1 MKRYYWLFIVFIL
14 WLTAFLV
21 MFFRYDLKLSDIFWK
36 KINGGVV
43 SFSYSNYSSWGFG
56 EGYEVYIKDDIP
68 YLKISISN
76 LVFRSAEFSGV
87 DKINDWVYVET
98 FELDPNI
105 LEEMQKLAKKH
116 KIWRREGDYRN
127 TKILDGDSWEFFMK
141 FWNWNYISAHG
152 YMASPRGFYK
162 GLEEF
167 LAPFVDKYAQTKE
180 KADALLREVREY

>member
-1 MKRYYWLFIVFIL
+1 MKRYYWLFIVLIL

-21 MFFRYDLKLSDIFWK
+21 MFFRHDWKLSNIFWK

-43 SFSYSNYSSWGFG
+43 SFSYSTYSSWGFG

-76 LVFRSAEFSGV
+76 LAFRGAEFSGV

-141 FWNWNYISAHG
+141 FWNGNYISAHG

-180 KADALLREVREY
+180 KADALLYSLNQN